1 MLRRTIT
8 PPIFAAK
15 AAKRAMRFLDQIL
28 ERRGLRAAPPAWP
41 PRRLSLALQGGGSF
55 GAFAWGALER
65 LLDEPEISFDA
76 ISAVSA
82 GAVNA
87 VLLASGLM
95 EGGRDAAKARLERF
109 WKRMS
114 DAAALTPSAAF
125 AGLSLGLMTRALSPY
140 LLNPF
145 NLNPLREALSDE
157 VDFQRLRTRSPVR
170 LLIGATRVSDGA
182 LRVFSTGEVSLDVVL
197 ASACLPLIHHAIEID
212 GEPYWDG
219 GYSANPPLIP
229 LVLASKAAH
238 LLIVQVTP
246 TRSARLPTSPGEIA
260 KRLEQIHF
268 NATLN
273 AELEALKSGMILG
286 ATPKLRRLRIGRI
299 SAQEAFVGLA
309 DESAGNLGW
318 DFLERLRASGAGA
331 VETWLSETPRANGR
345 TLARHTEHG
354 SCDA

>member
-1 MLRRTIT
+1 MRLINAIVGRLGL
-8 PPIFAAK
+8 AA
-15 AAKRAMRFLDQIL
+15 AS
-28 ERRGLRAAPPAWP
+28 PPAWP

-55 GAFAWGALER
+55 GAFTWGALDQ
-65 LLDEPEISFDA
+65 LLDEPEITFDA
-76 ISAVSA
+76 ISGVSA

-114 DAAALTPSAAF
+114 RAAALTPSAAL

-140 LLNPF
+140 LFNPF
-145 NLNPLREALSDE
+145 NLNPLRDALSDE
-157 VDFQRLRTRSPVR
+157 VDFERLRRHSPAR

-182 LRVFSTGEVSLDVVL
+182 LRVFSTGEVSVDVVL

-246 TRSARLPTSPGEIA
+246 TKSARLPTSPGDIA

-273 AELEALKSGMILG
+273 AELAALKHGMIVG
-286 ATPKLRRLRIGRI
+286 AAPKLRRLRIDRI
-299 SAQEAFVGLA
+299 SAQEEFVGLA
-309 DESAGNLGW
+309 DESAGNLDW
-318 DFLERLRASGAGA
+318 EFLERLRASGPARSRRGS
-331 VETWLSETPRANGR
+331 TRRRGR
-345 TLARHTEHG
+345 RNK
-354 SCDA
+354 

>member
-1 MLRRTIT
+1 
-8 PPIFAAK
+8 
-15 AAKRAMRFLDQIL
+15 MRFLDRTL
-28 ERRGLRAAPPAWP
+28 ERLGLAAAPPHWP

-55 GAFAWGALER
+55 GAFTWGALER
-65 LLDEPEISFDA
+65 LLDEPEIAIDA
-76 ISAVSA
+76 ISGVSA

-114 DAAALTPSAAF
+114 RAAALTPSAAL
-125 AGLSLGLMTRALSPY
+125 AGLSFGLMTRALSPY
-140 LLNPF
+140 LFNPF
-145 NLNPLREALSDE
+145 NLNPLREALVDE
-157 VDFQRLRTRSPVR
+157 VDFERLRTRSPVR

-182 LRVFSTGEVSLDVVL
+182 LRVFTADEVSVDVVL

-212 GEPYWDG
+212 GESYWDG

-229 LVLASKAAH
+229 LVLASKAEH

-246 TRSARLPTSPGEIA
+246 TNSARLPTSPSEIA

-273 AELEALKSGMILG
+273 AELEALKYGMFFG

-299 SAQEAFVGLA
+299 SAQEEFVGLA

-318 DFLERLRASGAGA
+318 EFLERLRASGVGA
-331 VETWLSETPRANGR
+331 VEAWLDETPRASERAPSRGADR
-345 TLARHTEHG
+345 GDGESARRKTQV
-354 SCDA
+354 

>member
-1 MLRRTIT
+1 MAD
-8 PPIFAAK
+8 PK
-15 AAKRAMRFLDQIL
+15 GAMRFFDRTL
-28 ERRGLRAAPPAWP
+28 ERIGLAAAAPAWP

-55 GAFAWGALER
+55 GAFTWGALER
-65 LLDEPEISFDA
+65 LLDEPEMAFDA
-76 ISAVSA
+76 ISGVSA

-87 VLLASGLM
+87 ALLASGLM
-95 EGGRDAAKARLERF
+95 EGGREAAKARLERF

-114 DAAALTPSAAF
+114 RAAAPGAGF
-125 AGLSLGLMTRALSPY
+125 ADLPLGLMMRALSPY
-140 LLNPF
+140 LFNPL
-145 NLNPLREALSDE
+145 NLNPLREALIEE
-157 VDFQRLRTRSPVR
+157 VDFARLKTRSPVR
-170 LLIGATRVSDGA
+170 LLIGATRVRDGA
-182 LRVFSTGEVSLDVVL
+182 LRVFSTSEISVDVVL

-229 LVLASKAAH
+229 LARASNAAH

-246 TRSARLPTSPGEIA
+246 TNAARLPTSPREIA

-273 AELEALKSGMILG
+273 AELEALKYGIFVG

-299 SAQEAFVGLA
+299 SAQEEFEGLA

-318 DFLERLRASGAGA
+318 EFLERLRASGRSA
-331 VETWLSETPRANGR
+331 VETWLDETPRANGR
-345 TLARHTEHG
+345 APSAPEI
-354 SCDA
+354 AAQ

>member
-1 MLRRTIT
+1 
-8 PPIFAAK
+8 
-15 AAKRAMRFLDQIL
+15 MRFLDRTL
-28 ERRGLRAAPPAWP
+28 ERLGLAAAPPSWP

-55 GAFAWGALER
+55 GAFTWGALER

-76 ISAVSA
+76 ISGVSA

-95 EGGRDAAKARLERF
+95 EGGREAAKARLERF

-114 DAAALTPSAAF
+114 RSAPLTPGAAF

-140 LLNPF
+140 LFNPF

-157 VDFQRLRTRSPVR
+157 VDFERLRTRSPLR

-182 LRVFSTGEVSLDVVL
+182 LRVFSTGEVSVDVVL
-197 ASACLPLIHHAIEID
+197 ASACLPLIHHTIAID

-219 GYSANPPLIP
+219 GYAANPPLIA
-229 LVLASKAAH
+229 LARASEAEH

-246 TRSARLPTSPGEIA
+246 TKSERLPTAPGEIA
-260 KRLEQIHF
+260 KRLEQIRF

-273 AELEALKSGMILG
+273 AELEALKYGMFFG

-299 SAQEAFVGLA
+299 SAQEEFVGLA

-318 DFLERLRASGAGA
+318 EFLERLRASGAGA
-331 VETWLSETPRANGR
+331 VEAWLDETPRANR
-345 TLARHTEHG
+345 RAPSPPEI
-354 SCDA
+354 AAP

>member
-1 MLRRTIT
+1 
-8 PPIFAAK
+8 
-15 AAKRAMRFLDQIL
+15 MRFLDQTL
-28 ERRGLRAAPPAWP
+28 ERLGLVAAPPPWP
-41 PRRLSLALQGGGSF
+41 PRRLSLALQCGGSF
-55 GAFAWGALER
+55 GAFTWGALER
-65 LLDEPEISFDA
+65 LLDEPEVSFDA
-76 ISAVSA
+76 ISGVSA

-95 EGGRDAAKARLERF
+95 EGGRAAAKARLERF

-114 DAAALTPSAAF
+114 RAAAPSAGF
-125 AGLSLGLMTRALSPY
+125 ADLPLGLMARALSPY
-140 LLNPF
+140 LFNPF
-145 NLNPLREALSDE
+145 NLNPLREALIDE
-157 VDFQRLRTRSPVR
+157 VDFARLRTRSPVR

-182 LRVFSTGEVSLDVVL
+182 LRVFSTSEVSVDVVL

-219 GYSANPPLIP
+219 GYAANPPLIP
-229 LVLASKAAH
+229 LVLASKAKH

-246 TRSARLPTSPGEIA
+246 TTSERLPTNPRDIA

-273 AELEALKSGMILG
+273 AELEALKYGMLIG

-299 SAQEAFVGLA
+299 SAQEEFVGLA

-318 DFLERLRASGAGA
+318 AFLERLRASGRGA
-331 VETWLSETPRANGR
+331 VEAWLDETPRA
-345 TLARHTEHG
+345 A
-354 SCDA
+354 